1 MGVSSV
7 QKNRLAVFVLALSG
21 SIGFT
26 AGHAAVL
33 EEITVTA
40 QKRAENLQ
48 DVPVAITAF
57 SGDQVEAALIGS
69 TEDLVKLAP
78 GMTFTEG
85 TIATETAFRIRGAGT
100 QSFSS
105 SVEPS
110 VAVLYDGVVMTRT
123 AQSIADLADIERIE
137 VLRGP
142 QGTLFG
148 KNASAGAIHIITKRP
163 TEAFE
168 GSAEVMVAEDGQ
180 YGFKGTVSGPLSNTV
195 GFRLSGN
202 YRNDDGYI
210 HNYATGNTV
219 NGTENFG
226 LRGKL
231 EFQPTDALNILLIAD
246 VSEKDS
252 NCCVMMPLLNEDGPD
267 PDGFVA
273 LIAPSE
279 PTESSRS
286 VNQTAD
292 PDQPQDVFGFSAEVN
307 YDLGWGGT
315 LTSITAYRDWS
326 WSGTPDID
334 FQPLT
339 GGTAVPGS
347 FFTFTR
353 QSIVYGGQN
362 HDNQVISQELRI
374 ASDTSEDT
382 NWVAGLFYWN
392 SQYDQN
398 NTSRDAI
405 CIGAPGVPSIQPCPD
420 TATSFF
426 RSGHSIMETEN
437 RSLAVFGQVNW
448 RPADQLELYAGVRLI
463 QEDLEWSGYRP
474 DAPAPDFPND
484 AVNTF
489 GVPNG
494 GTLPFQGDFETD
506 DSNWAGKLGGIYD
519 FTENVRMFAS
529 YSRGYKGPA
538 ANTNDFNFSTD
549 PVEPEIV
556 DSFEVGLRSELN
568 DDRVHLNV
576 TAFYSEFENFQT
588 QTIDQ
593 VSQAFNVS
601 NVGVFE
607 TQGVEVELNAA
618 VTDNFLLMAGLAYT
632 DAVFDE
638 FLNAECYVAQTESEG
653 CIDGKQDLSG
663 EESPNSP
670 DWKFNTTARYEFPLA
685 DWSAFVQGTYVWQDD
700 VWFRE
705 DHNPRS
711 FQESY
716 GLLDMSV
723 GAGSADGRYGVTLFV
738 KNVFDE
744 HFAAN
749 RFQIGLPPGNGS
761 GVMILTRNADR
772 YAGMTFNV
780 NF

>member
-1 MGVSSV
+1 MGIRSV
-7 QKNRLAVFVLALSG
+7 HRNGFAAFILALLFSAG
-21 SIGFT
+21 T
-26 AGHAAVL
+26 AVVHAAEL
-33 EEITVTA
+33 EEIVVTA
-40 QKRAENLQ
+40 QKRSENLQ
-48 DVPVAITAF
+48 DVPVAIKAF
-57 SGDQVEAALIGS
+57 SGEQIAAALIGS
-69 TEDLVKLAP
+69 TEDLVKLTP

-123 AQSIADLADIERIE
+123 AQSITDLADIERIE

-148 KNASAGAIHIITKRP
+148 KNASAGAIHVITKRP
-163 TEAFE
+163 SAEFE
-168 GSAEVMVAEDGQ
+168 GSAELMLAEDNQ
-180 YGFKGTVSGPLSNTV
+180 YGFKGTVSGPISDTV

-202 YRNDDGYI
+202 YRKDEGYI
-210 HNYATGNTV
+210 HNFATGNDV
-219 NGTENFG
+219 NGTENYG

-231 EFQPTDALNILLIAD
+231 EFQPSDALNILLIAD
-246 VSEKDS
+246 VSEKES

-267 PDGFVA
+267 PAGFIA

-279 PTESSRS
+279 ATESSRS
-286 VNQTAD
+286 VNQSAD
-292 PDQPQDVFGFSAEVN
+292 PDQPQDVWGVSAEVN
-307 YDLGWGGT
+307 YDLQWGGT
-315 LTSITAYRDWS
+315 LTSITSYRDWS

-353 QSIVYGGQN
+353 QSILFGGQN
-362 HDNQVISQELRI
+362 HENQVVSQELRL
-374 ASDTSEDT
+374 ASPTGGDAS
-382 NWVAGLFYWN
+382 WVAGLFYWN

-405 CIGAPGVPSIQPCPD
+405 CIGAPGVTSIQPCPA

-426 RSGHSIMETEN
+426 RSGHSMMETEN

-448 RPADQLELYAGVRLI
+448 NATDQLELYAGLRLV

-474 DAPAPDFPND
+474 NSPAPGFPND

-489 GVPNG
+489 GVPGG

-506 DSNWAGKLGGIYD
+506 DSNWAGKIGGLYD
-519 FTENVRMFAS
+519 FSENARMFAS

-538 ANTNDFNFSTD
+538 ANTNDFNFSTQ

-556 DSFEVGLRSELN
+556 DSYEIGLRSELK
-568 DDRVHLNV
+568 DDRVHLNI
-576 TAFYSEFENFQT
+576 TAFYSQFENFQT

-607 TQGVEVELNAA
+607 TQGVELELNAA
-618 VTDNFLLMAGLAYT
+618 VTDKLLLTAGLAYT

-638 FLNAECYVAQTESEG
+638 FVNAECYVAQTVAEG
-653 CIDGKQDLSG
+653 CINGKQDLSG
-663 EESPNSP
+663 KESPNSP
-670 DWKFNTTARYEFPLA
+670 DWKFSTTARYEFPLA
-685 DWSAFVQGTYVWQDD
+685 AWDGFAQGTYIWQDD

-711 FQESY
+711 FQKAY
-716 GLLDMSV
+716 GLLDISFG
-723 GAGSADGRYGVTLFV
+723 GASSDGRYGLTLFV
-738 KNVFDE
+738 KNAFDK
-744 HFAAN
+744 HFASN
-749 RFQIGLPPGNGS
+749 RFQIGLPPGNAS

-772 YAGMTFNV
+772 YAGATFSV

>member
-1 MGVSSV
+1 MGISSV
-7 QKNRLAVFVLALSG
+7 HRNAFASLTFALLVIGGSAVAN
-21 SIGFT
+21 
-26 AGHAAVL
+26 AEAL

-40 QKRAENLQ
+40 QKRSENLQ
-48 DVPVAITAF
+48 DVPVAMSAF
-57 SGDQVEAALIGS
+57 SGDQINAALIGT
-69 TEDLVKLAP
+69 TEDLVKLTA
-78 GMTFTEG
+78 GMSFTEG

-123 AQSIADLADIERIE
+123 AQSISDLADIERIE

-148 KNASAGAIHIITKRP
+148 KNASAGAINIITKRP
-163 TEAFE
+163 SAEFE
-168 GSAEVMVAEDGQ
+168 GSAELMFAEDSQ
-180 YGFKGTVSGPLSNTV
+180 YGIKGTVSGPISDTT

-202 YRNDDGYI
+202 YRKDEGYI
-210 HNYATGNTV
+210 HNFATGNSV
-219 NGTENFG
+219 NGTEVFG

-231 EFQPTDALNILLIAD
+231 EFQPSDELNIYLIAD
-246 VSEKDS
+246 VSEKKS

-267 PDGFVA
+267 PAGFVA

-279 PTESSRS
+279 PTEDSRS

-292 PDQPQDVFGFSAEVN
+292 PDQPQDVWGVSAEIN
-307 YDLGWGGT
+307 YDLKWGGT

-334 FQPLT
+334 FQQLT

-353 QSIVYGGQN
+353 QSILFGGQN
-362 HDNQVISQELRI
+362 HENQALSQEIRI
-374 ASDTSEDT
+374 ASDTDGDT

-405 CIGAPGVPSIQPCPD
+405 CLGAPGVTSIQACPD
-420 TATSFF
+420 TATNYF
-426 RSGHSIMETEN
+426 RSGHSMMETEN
-437 RSLAVFGQVNW
+437 QSLAVFGQVNW
-448 RPADQLELYAGVRLI
+448 HLTDQFEMYAGLRLI

-474 DAPAPDFPND
+474 DSPAPDFPND

-494 GTLPFQGDFETD
+494 GTLPFQGDFKTD
-506 DSNWAGKLGGIYD
+506 DTGWAGKFGGMYD
-519 FTENVRMFAS
+519 FNDSVRMFAS

-538 ANTNDFNFSTD
+538 ANTNDFNFSTE

-576 TAFYSEFENFQT
+576 TAFYSQFENFQT

-607 TQGVEVELNAA
+607 TQGVEFELNAA
-618 VTDNFLLMAGLAYT
+618 VTDNLFLMAGLTYT
-632 DAVFDE
+632 DAVFSE
-638 FLNAECYVAQTESEG
+638 FLNAECYVGQTDVEG
-653 CIDGKQDLSG
+653 CIGGKQDLSG
-663 EESPNSP
+663 KESPNSP
-670 DWKFNTTARYEFPLA
+670 DWKLSTTARYEFPLA
-685 DWSAFVQGTYVWQDD
+685 DWGGFVQGTYVWQDD
-700 VWFRE
+700 VLFRE
-705 DHNPRS
+705 DQNPRS
-711 FQESY
+711 FQKAY
-716 GLLDMSV
+716 GLLDLSI
-723 GAGSADGRYGVTLFV
+723 GGNSADGRYGLRLFV
-738 KNVFDE
+738 KNVFDK
-744 HFAAN
+744 HFASN
-749 RFQIGLPPGNGS
+749 RFQIGLPPGNAS

-772 YAGMTFNV
+772 YVGATLSV